1 MIVICDCLQVEFAL
15 VKDPG
20 GEIAE
25 CDDLGVA
32 TIDLINE
39 VLGKD
44 AEYTEVTLAVIGPD
58 DKKVADVVVS
68 ITALDALKALRV

>member
-1 MIVICDCLQVEFAL
+1 M
-15 VKDPG
+15 KDPG
-20 GEIAE
+20 GDDPQ

-39 VLGKD
+39 VLGRD
-44 AEYTEVTLAVIGPD
+44 AEYIEQTLAVIGPD

-68 ITALDALKALRV
+68 ITALDALRVLRA

>member
-1 MIVICDCLQVEFAL
+1 

-20 GEIAE
+20 GENPQ

-39 VLGKD
+39 VLGKN
-44 AEYTEVTLAVIGPD
+44 AEYKEQTLAVIGPD

-68 ITALDALKALRV
+68 ITALDALKFLNA